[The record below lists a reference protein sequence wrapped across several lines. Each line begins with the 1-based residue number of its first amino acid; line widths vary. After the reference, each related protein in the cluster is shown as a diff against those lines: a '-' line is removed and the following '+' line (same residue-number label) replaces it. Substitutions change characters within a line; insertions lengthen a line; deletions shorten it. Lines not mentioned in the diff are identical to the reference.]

1 MLSVCVLLESADE
14 ALGRAGPGVGW
25 GIGTEYFKVDA

>member
-14 ALGRAGPGVGW
+14 ALGRMGPGLCWDG
-25 GIGTEYFKVDA
+25 GESL